1 MSIKVLHIITQLELG
16 GAQKNVLQILAGLD
30 QQKYDIY
37 LISSRG
43 LLDEEAK
50 NIPHLHLK
58 FLSFCLLMRDFVVQA
73 IFLL

>member
-50 NIPHLHLK
+50 P
-58 FLSFCLLMRDFVVQA
+58 
-73 IFLL
+73 